1 MSACVLIGMSS
12 GTMATNSKEKVRVCV
27 WYAYVCAHVCVCM
40 YVFLYTGPAHCS
52 TCMYLFVCK
61 CVVCMY
67 VYVCMYT
74 NLSMCCVCVCV
85 CTSVRVLCMCVH
97 VTCVHVC
104 MYVRACVVYVC
115 MCACTC
121 VNARADVGV
130 AYFMNTLGAGK
141 SPAEHSAMG
150 WWESG

>member
-1 MSACVLIGMSS
+1 
-12 GTMATNSKEKVRVCV
+12 
-27 WYAYVCAHVCVCM
+27 
-40 YVFLYTGPAHCS
+40 
-52 TCMYLFVCK
+52 
-61 CVVCMY
+61 MY

-85 CTSVRVLCMCVH
+85 QACVCCVCVCMYACACV
-97 VTCVHVC
+97 VYVC
-104 MYVRACVVYVC
+104 MYVCACVVYVC

-121 VNARADVGV
+121 VYARADVGV

>member
-12 GTMATNSKEKVRVCV
+12 GTMATNSREKVRVCV
-27 WYAYVCAHVCVCM
+27 WYAYMCAHVCVCM

-74 NLSMCCVCVCV
+74 NLSMCCVCVHVRVCV
-85 CTSVRVLCMCVH
+85 CCACVH
-97 VTCVHVC
+97 VRVCTHVQ
-104 MYVRACVVYVC
+104 M
-115 MCACTC
+115 
-121 VNARADVGV
+121 
-130 AYFMNTLGAGK
+130 
-141 SPAEHSAMG
+141 
-150 WWESG
+150 